1 MKTQIQKNK
10 IGMLSYFYKEKNVTT
25 TIAWVLIIAI
35 LNLSISCS
43 YYTTRT
49 VSTTAEQISKTVK
62 EFNQTEKYVII
73 HYNDLSWHLDNMII
87 NENGQTISGT
97 ILPINAQHQY
107 KSIRESKRVHRYN
120 INKTKPLDEIHF
132 YLKTPTNF
140 EANTSFSI
148 ALSDIA
154 SVSVND
160 KNTGRAIANIFWGSV
175 GTLFVT
181 LLLYAALKSSCP
193 FVYIKNGENY
203 DFVGELYSGIIT
215 ANMQQ
220 NDYLPLSKFKPD
232 NSVYSLKIANQLKE
246 IQYTDQVQL
255 VLVDHEKD
263 VEVLLDKEGELQTF
277 SKINPPIKATLD
289 NQINDIGTALKKDN
303 NFYAFNTSIEGEN
316 NTRNVIFEFD
326 KPQQKGDAKLYLTAK
341 NSVWLDYIFGKFNEQ
356 FGSYYKTFQKQ
367 QQQVDSE
374 KIKKWSQ
381 GQHIPLSVYIKTIT
395 GWQLVDRINTVG
407 PMAMRDLVVPLKLNN
422 VYGNKVQVKLETGFM
437 FWEVDYVGIDFTKNI
452 DLELEYINP
461 SVALDQYGNDVT
473 DLLNK
478 TDENYFVQPNI
489 GDEVIV
495 NFPIKELNGELN
507 HSVFL
512 KNRGYYNYIRD
523 YNGIPDFE
531 KLKSFKE
538 NGAFTN
544 FSEEAYFD
552 FVNNINSNQLAYH
565 E

>member
-1 MKTQIQKNK
+1 MTTQVQKHK
-10 IGMLSYFYKEKNVTT
+10 IGRLSYFYKEKNVTT
-25 TIAWVLIIAI
+25 VIAWLLIVAI
-35 LNLSISCS
+35 LNLSSCS
-43 YYTTRT
+43 YYTSRN
-49 VSTTAEQISKTVK
+49 VPTTGENISKTVK

-97 ILPINAQHQY
+97 VLPINPQHQY
-107 KSIRESKRVHRYN
+107 KRIRESKRVHRYN
-120 INKTKPLDEIHF
+120 IKKTKPLDEIHF

-140 EANTSFSI
+140 EVNTSVSI
-148 ALSDIA
+148 PLSDIA

-160 KNTGRAIANIFWGSV
+160 KNTGRAIANVILGTV

-193 FVYIKNGENY
+193 FIYIKNGENY
-203 DFVGELYSGIIT
+203 DFVGELYPGIIT
-215 ANMQQ
+215 ANMQKD
-220 NDYLPLSKFKPD
+220 DYLPLSKFKPD
-232 NSVYSLKIANQLKE
+232 NGVYSLKIANQLKE
-246 IQYTDQVQL
+246 IQYTNHVQL
-255 VLVDHEKD
+255 VLVNHEKD
-263 VEVLLDKEGELQTF
+263 VEVLLDREGVLQTF
-277 SKINPPIKATLD
+277 SKIIPPINATLD
-289 NQINDIGTALKKDN
+289 NQIIDIATALKKDN
-303 NFYAFNTSIEGEN
+303 NFYAFNTSIESEN

-326 KPQQKGDAKLYLTAK
+326 KPYQKGDAKLYLTAK

-367 QQQVDSE
+367 QQQVDAD
-374 KIKKWSQ
+374 KIKEWSQ
-381 GQHIPLSVYIKTIT
+381 GQHIPLSVYIKTIA

-407 PMAMRDLVVPLKLNN
+407 PMAMRDIVVPLKLDN
-422 VYGNKVQVKLETGFM
+422 VFGDKVQVKLETGFM

-461 SVALDQYGNDVT
+461 SKAVDQYGNDVT
-473 DLLNK
+473 DLLDK
-478 TDENYFVQPNI
+478 TDEKYFAQPNI
-489 GDEVIV
+489 GDEVLV
-495 NFPIKELNGELN
+495 NFPINELKGELN

-512 KNRGYYNYIRD
+512 KNSGYYNYIRD
-523 YNGIPDFE
+523 YKGMPDFE

-552 FVNNINSNQLAYH
+552 FVNNINSNQLAYY